1 MKLVT
6 QSVSHECD
14 ISKTFYETHKFDGI
28 VTQFGFK
35 IFMAKRLVLN
45 SGQTQRK
52 KKKNVQFFTVIG
64 QKTRVKKFETYFFV
78 FFSREVFHRNRS
90 WRKMRNNHQS
100 LEPKDDECA
109 TEITNNLPKLQK
121 ENKCEE
127 DDGYLR

>member
-1 MKLVT
+1 MHLVSFSLKFV
-6 QSVSHECD
+6 QVRKMSYEVDNLGIVSHG
-14 ISKTFYETHKFDGI
+14 S
-28 VTQFGFK
+28 
-35 IFMAKRLVLN
+35 
-45 SGQTQRK
+45 
-52 KKKNVQFFTVIG
+52 
-64 QKTRVKKFETYFFV
+64 
-78 FFSREVFHRNRS
+78 EVFHRS